1 MRKTLIA
8 VGVAFACASFL
19 PVASAGSI
27 TIDKTNEQSNTTT
40 YINQDVTGTADDTF
54 TANGTWSS
62 LISVERE
69 REGGV
74 PTRFLVL
81 KTSLPMS
88 TTSTTPVPLIRSLPQ
103 EVQHL
108 N

>member
-19 PVASAGSI
+19 PVASAQSV
-27 TIDKTNEQSNTTT
+27 TVDNTNEHSNTTIYT
-40 YINQDVTGTADDTF
+40 NPDFTGTADDTF

-62 LISVERE
+62 LISVNNGSHTVSGFKDFTANVE
-69 REGGV
+69 
-74 PTRFLVL
+74 
-81 KTSLPMS
+81 
-88 TTSTTPVPLIRSLPQ
+88 
-103 EVQHL
+103 HL

>member
-19 PVASAGSI
+19 PVASAGST
-27 TIDKTNEQSNTTT
+27 TIDKTKEQSNTTT

-62 LISVERE
+62 LISV
-69 REGGV
+69 EGGV

>member
-1 MRKTLIA
+1 MHKTLIA

-19 PVASAGSI
+19 PVASAQSVTVNKTDATSNA
-27 TIDKTNEQSNTTT
+27 TIYTNQGF
-40 YINQDVTGTADDTF
+40 TGTADDTF

-62 LISVERE
+62 LISV
-69 REGGV
+69 EGGV

-103 EVQHL
+103 KVQHL

>member
-1 MRKTLIA
+1 MHKTLIA

-19 PVASAGSI
+19 PVASAQSV
-27 TIDKTNEQSNTTT
+27 TVDKTGAQSNEPIYT
-40 YINQDVTGTADDTF
+40 NRDFTGTADDTF

-62 LISVERE
+62 LISV
-69 REGGV
+69 GGGA

-88 TTSTTPVPLIRSLPQ
+88 TTSTTPVLLIRSLPQ
-103 EVQHL
+103 TEQHL

>member
-27 TIDKTNEQSNTTT
+27 TIDKTKEQSNTTT

-62 LISVERE
+62 LISVER
-69 REGGV
+69 GGV

>member
-27 TIDKTNEQSNTTT
+27 TIDKTKEQSNTTT

-54 TANGTWSS
+54 MANGTWSS
-62 LISVERE
+62 LISVER
-69 REGGV
+69 GGV

-88 TTSTTPVPLIRSLPQ
+88 TTSTTPLPLIRSLPQ
-103 EVQHL
+103 KVQHL

>member
-19 PVASAGSI
+19 PVASAESVTVNKTDATSNA
-27 TIDKTNEQSNTTT
+27 TIYTNQGF
-40 YINQDVTGTADDTF
+40 TGTADDTF

-62 LISVERE
+62 LISV
-69 REGGV
+69 GGV

-103 EVQHL
+103 TEQHL